1 VVHELERFLLL
12 ITEIHELVDVKLAEW
27 LINPIFSDIAQYLMI
42 PSKPV
47 LFPDLILR
55 NERLL
60 QFFEKSRVSVFKHDR
75 VIVDDLK
82 VANEFSD
89 IHSCNLFVK
98 FGDYVKLAI
107 LVFVDD
113 RLFTRFSDTWD
124 LEFFP

>member
-107 LVFVDD
+107 LVFVYD
-113 RLFTRFSDTWD
+113 RLFTRFSDT
-124 LEFFP
+124 